1 MLLSSVLHAHVGD
14 LFPGMKVKGCYQF
27 RVTRNSDLFVD
38 DEEIDDLLR
47 ALEGELPSRRYND
60 AVRLEV
66 ADTCPEQISSFL
78 LNQFK
83 LAEDALYKVNGPVN
97 LNRLLQLHD
106 LVDRPELVY
115 PGFTPDIP
123 PRLIKATNI
132 FDTLHNGDIL
142 LLHPFQS
149 FAPVV
154 DFLRQAAGDPAVL
167 SIKQTL
173 YRTGDDSAIVKALKD
188 AARAGKEVSVVIELR
203 ARFDEEANIE
213 LASDLQEAGAHV
225 IYGVVGY
232 KTHAKMI
239 MVVRR
244 EGRSL
249 RRYVH
254 LGTGN
259 YHTRTAR
266 LYTDYGL
273 LTADQAVGEDVNK
286 LFHQMT
292 GLGRATRLKKLLQSP
307 FTLHKAILDYID
319 AEIAN
324 VRAGKEARIIAKMN
338 ALVEPEIIRK
348 LYAASMAGVKIDLI
362 IRGICCLRP
371 GIKGVSDN
379 IQVRSIIGR
388 FLEHTRV
395 FYFHNDA
402 DPHLY
407 CASADWMQR
416 NLFHRVEACF
426 PIEEKRPRD
435 QVIKLGLL
443 NYLSDNCPGLAV
455 TGGRQLQTGPARQGQ
470 TQGRATASAGSLLS
484 LARSTRRGLTGCS
497 VLSDYDTFP
506 SIETNFKMSD
516 TGLVGE
522 RTGLL
527 GYTGFVGG
535 TLAGQAAFSAQFNS
549 RNIADIAGQRF
560 DTVICAAAPGAMF
573 EANRFPDR
581 DQEKIRALMDHL
593 SRVKTKRFILISS
606 IAVLADYTGGDDET
620 GGAFQDGF
628 AYGRHRRMLEVFV
641 EQQFET
647 RLVAR
652 LPSLFGRGLRKN
664 FIFDLLNP
672 VPSLLAKA
680 TLENLLT
687 LLDKP
692 LAAWLRELYA
702 HDPATDL
709 LRLDRAALNADQR
722 RAALDHAVIDLGCSA
737 TQFHNPRTTYQY
749 YDMNRLWPDIRVA
762 LKAGLG
768 LIHLAP
774 APLEAA
780 RIYARLTGRVMPATG
795 ARLHREDMQTGHAEL
810 WGRTGR
816 YLDDPGSVLDKLSAF
831 FNTERHVL

>member
-1 MLLSSVLHAHVGD
+1 MDETNLKQPELYINRELSLLEFNRRVFEQAKDENNPLLERLRFLCIASTNLDEFFEIRVAGLHQQVKYGSVQTGADNLAPVEVLKKISEVAHALVEAQYNILNDTLIPELAKEKIRILKRAQWRPQLGRWVKRYFNRELVPILSPIGLDPAHPFPRVLNKNLYFIVTLEGRDAFGRQGGFAIVQAPRSLPRVIEIPKEYSTRTHDFVLLSSVLHAHVGD

-38 DEEIDDLLR
+38 DEEVDDLLR

-66 ADTCPEQISSFL
+66 ADTCPEQISGFL

-83 LAEDALYKVNGPVN
+83 LSEDALYKVNGPVN

-106 LVDRPELVY
+106 LVDRPDLVY

-123 PRLIKATNI
+123 PRLSKATNI
-132 FDTLHNGDIL
+132 FETLHNGDIL

-154 DFLRQAAGDPAVL
+154 DFLRQAANDPAVL

-244 EGRSL
+244 EGRRL

-273 LTADQAVGEDVNK
+273 LTADQAVAEDVNK

-319 AEIAN
+319 AEIAHA
-324 VRAGKEARIIAKMN
+324 RAGKEARIIAKMN

-348 LYAASMAGVKIDLI
+348 LYEASMAGVKIDLI

-371 GIKGVSDN
+371 GLKGVSEH

-402 DPHLY
+402 DPRLY

-443 NYLSDNCPGLAV
+443 NYLSDNAQAWLLQADGSYKRARPGK
-455 TGGRQLQTGPARQGQ
+455 ARP
-470 TQGRATASAGSLLS
+470 RA
-484 LARSTRRGLTGCS
+484 
-497 VLSDYDTFP
+497 
-506 SIETNFKMSD
+506 
-516 TGLVGE
+516 
-522 RTGLL
+522 
-527 GYTGFVGG
+527 
-535 TLAGQAAFSAQFNS
+535 AQ
-549 RNIADIAGQRF
+549 Q
-560 DTVICAAAPGAMF
+560 V
-573 EANRFPDR
+573 
-581 DQEKIRALMDHL
+581 
-593 SRVKTKRFILISS
+593 
-606 IAVLADYTGGDDET
+606 
-620 GGAFQDGF
+620 
-628 AYGRHRRMLEVFV
+628 
-641 EQQFET
+641 
-647 RLVAR
+647 
-652 LPSLFGRGLRKN
+652 
-664 FIFDLLNP
+664 LLNH
-672 VPSLLAKA
+672 
-680 TLENLLT
+680 
-687 LLDKP
+687 
-692 LAAWLRELYA
+692 YC
-702 HDPATDL
+702 
-709 LRLDRAALNADQR
+709 
-722 RAALDHAVIDLGCSA
+722 G
-737 TQFHNPRTTYQY
+737 
-749 YDMNRLWPDIRVA
+749 
-762 LKAGLG
+762 
-768 LIHLAP
+768 
-774 APLEAA
+774 
-780 RIYARLTGRVMPATG
+780 
-795 ARLHREDMQTGHAEL
+795 
-810 WGRTGR
+810 
-816 YLDDPGSVLDKLSAF
+816 
-831 FNTERHVL
+831 